1 MEGLGGLLALKSL
14 PWTCPLTGAQLG
26 PPCATVGL
34 TCGLRLW
41 GFVGLVGVR
50 RDKPAVFGGK
60 RPPGRTVPVPEALNS
75 WPSIRAGAGRP
86 PASAR
91 LLFRAPQPRK
101 LPVQRV
107 NGSGGGF
114 LRLGALGHRWG
125 RGVGKERPASSPVA
139 TVGFAAAGA

>member
-1 MEGLGGLLALKSL
+1 MTHIPFLFNQTAED
-14 PWTCPLTGAQLG
+14 
-26 PPCATVGL
+26 V
-34 TCGLRLW
+34 
-41 GFVGLVGVR
+41 
-50 RDKPAVFGGK
+50 VFGGK
-60 RPPGRTVPVPEALNS
+60 RPPGRTVQFRRS
-75 WPSIRAGAGRP
+75 SIRAGAGRP

-114 LRLGALGHRWG
+114 LRLGACGHRWG